1 MIFNGKIIYEWAIFH
16 GHVKLQEDSVG
27 FSVRSPTTAHRQTTV
42 PGFNR
47 LQLPRVEG
55 NLWRN
60 EARKKLFFFIG
71 FHWKLSIYTGKMVVS
86 YKLFCHEHPWVFH
99 GFSHNFAMKI
109 IPRGAWEA
117 THRTRLSR
125 WCRWLDLEAVEDVLH
140 MHHIDSVLSTHTH
153 TYIYIYSWCVHSWSG
168 RIITRL
174 ASSQHNHPE
183 TPGWVLALSIL
194 FWGPMLGNLTTPGW
208 FDIVQLT

>member
-60 EARKKLFFFIG
+60 EARKKQRFFFCIG
-71 FHWKLSIYTGKMVVS
+71 FHWKLSIYTEKMVVS

-99 GFSHNFAMKI
+99 GFPI
-109 IPRGAWEA
+109 ILPWKSSPGVHGRLLTERGWAGDAGDW
-117 THRTRLSR
+117 TSKLWRMYFI
-125 WCRWLDLEAVEDVLH
+125 C
-140 MHHIDSVLSTHTH
+140 
-153 TYIYIYSWCVHSWSG
+153 
-168 RIITRL
+168 II
-174 ASSQHNHPE
+174 
-183 TPGWVLALSIL
+183 
-194 FWGPMLGNLTTPGW
+194 
-208 FDIVQLT
+208 